1 MGEQTNY
8 KRFRLDLYLNEDHP
22 VDAAI
27 ISYLLAHK
35 AGRQRNAEV
44 RAALALYVSTLSDDA
59 PVSIEPAHPVKQTE
73 HIKQPV
79 KPDVS
84 EATLSQVLERLD
96 ALTRQVDQMKEQM
109 ADAEPSDMK
118 QKIEPPSDSQ
128 TSIVREQTNPV
139 QEEISSSGID
149 AGTNIYHT
157 EQTAETKEQEQSI
170 MDISDDVLEFIQSL

>member
-73 HIKQPV
+73 HIKQSV
-79 KPDVS
+79 QPDVS

-109 ADAEPSDMK
+109 ADVEKNMDQEIKQPSGGQGSIINEPVD
-118 QKIEPPSDSQ
+118 
-128 TSIVREQTNPV
+128 PV
-139 QEEISSSGID
+139 HEEIPASTID
-149 AGTNIYHT
+149 VRTNIYPA
-157 EQTAETKEQEQSI
+157 EQTTVTKEQEQSI
-170 MDISDDVLEFIQSL
+170 MDISDDVLEFVQSL

>member
-59 PVSIEPAHPVKQTE
+59 SVSIEPAHPVKQTE
-73 HIKQPV
+73 HIKQSVQPV
-79 KPDVS
+79 VS
-84 EATLSQVLERLD
+84 EAALSQVLERLD

-109 ADAEPSDMK
+109 ADAEHPDMK

-128 TSIVREQTNPV
+128 TSIVKEQTSLA
-139 QEEISSSGID
+139 QEEIPSSGID
-149 AGTNIYHT
+149 AEINIYHA

>member
-73 HIKQPV
+73 HIKQSV

-109 ADAEPSDMK
+109 ADAEHPDMR

-128 TSIVREQTNPV
+128 TSIVKEQTNPV

-149 AGTNIYHT
+149 AGTNIYPA

>member
-73 HIKQPV
+73 HIKQSV

-109 ADAEPSDMK
+109 ADVEHLDRK
-118 QKIEPPSDSQ
+118 QKIEPPFDSQ
-128 TSIVREQTNPV
+128 TSIVKEQTNLV
-139 QEEISSSGID
+139 QEEIPSSDID
-149 AGTNIYHT
+149 AGTNMYPA